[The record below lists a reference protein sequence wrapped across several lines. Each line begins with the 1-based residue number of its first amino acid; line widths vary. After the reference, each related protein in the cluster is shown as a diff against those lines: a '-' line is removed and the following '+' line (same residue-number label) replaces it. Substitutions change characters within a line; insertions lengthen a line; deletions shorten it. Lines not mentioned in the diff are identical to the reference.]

1 MSSNLRLEEIVTI
14 AKGVSEWKEDT
25 NHFDTKTYS
34 GQFTPNGSD
43 KSMHVSATGIETKH
57 YGMFGDYSS
66 YQYLGSLKLDDTGAV
81 ELNEKQA
88 KRVYEIAEK
97 KILLKKAEAANAEF
111 RKKQEAEQATIQQVK
126 QVLSGDS
133 TLCSLNPKRHW
144 YRRFLG

>member
-1 MSSNLRLEEIVTI
+1 MSNTLRLEEIVTI
-14 AKGVSEWKEDT
+14 AKGVSEWKEDKPKLHST
-25 NHFDTKTYS
+25 TYS

-43 KSMHVSATGIETKH
+43 KSMHVSATCIEIEH
-57 YGMFGDYSS
+57 YGMFGDYSN

-97 KILLKKAEAANAEF
+97 KMLLKKAEEANAKL
-111 RKKQEAEQATIQQVK
+111 RKKQEAEKATIQQVK

-144 YRRFLG
+144 YRRLFR